1 MDFDLMDRIINE
13 GKVLGTYF
21 FLFSGGEPLLRKK
34 DIIRLCEKHQDCY
47 FSCFT
52 NGTLIDEE
60 FAKELQRVGNFAP
73 VISIEGFED
82 DTDFR
87 KGNGTYRKVIQ
98 AFDILREHG
107 LLYGCS
113 TCYHRKNTE
122 ILASDEFIEFVIQK
136 GCRFAWY
143 FTYIPIGASAQT
155 SLLATPDQRKYMHY
169 RIHEIRKE
177 KPLFLVDYFND
188 GEMTNGCIAAGRRF
202 LHINSNGDVEPC
214 AFIHYSGANIHEVSL
229 KEALSQP
236 LFMEYQRRQ
245 PFNINLLQSC
255 PLLDNPHQLKEMVNK
270 TKAHSTHLPD
280 RESVEDLTS
289 KCEHAANA
297 WAVVAE
303 ELMKEKNV
311 LMH

>member
-1 MDFDLMDRIINE
+1 
-13 GKVLGTYF
+13 
-21 FLFSGGEPLLRKK
+21 LFSGGEPLLRKK

-73 VISIEGFED
+73 SISIEGFEN

-87 KGNGTYRKVIQ
+87 RGNGTYRKVIQ

-113 TCYHRKNTE
+113 TCYHRRNTE
-122 ILASDEFIEFVIQK
+122 ILASDEFIEFIIQK
-136 GCRFAWY
+136 GCRFAFY
-143 FTYIPIGASAQT
+143 FTYIPIGSSGQT
-155 SLLATPDQRKYMHY
+155 SLLATPDQRKYMYY
-169 RIHEIRKE
+169 RIQEIRKK
-177 KPLFLVDYFND
+177 KPLFLVDFWND

-214 AFIHYSGANIHEVSL
+214 AFIHYSSANIHEISL

-245 PFNINLLQSC
+245 PFTINLLQPC
-255 PLLDNPHQLKEMVNK
+255 PLLDNPRQLKEMVNK
-270 TKAHSTHLPD
+270 TKAQSTHIPD
-280 RESVEDLTS
+280 HESVEELTS
-289 KCEHAANA
+289 KCEHVANA

-311 LMH
+311 LMR